1 MNLEKMTKVQLLDLI
16 KEQKH
21 LAEAVEFKDAEIVRL
36 NSKIEQA
43 EKTVRE
49 LNVKLQ
55 EQKHLSAAVESKD
68 LEITSLKNQM
78 AREIEK
84 EKLAVGSSAGKV
96 ASLQDEIK
104 RLSSDLELYKE
115 AAKNTSELKE
125 KHAKAV
131 YLLEQY
137 ILAFRSLMQANRGIL
152 DNAIA
157 LDNLLN
163 EKIKE

>member
-1 MNLEKMTKVQLLDLI
+1 MNLEKMTKVELIDLI

-21 LAEAVEFKDAEIVRL
+21 LAEAVEAKDAEIVKL
-36 NSKIEQA
+36 NGKIKQV
-43 EKTVRE
+43 EKTVHE
-49 LNVKLQ
+49 LNDKLQ
-55 EQKHLSAAVESKD
+55 EQKHLAEAVEAKD

-84 EKLAVGSSAGKV
+84 EKHG
-96 ASLQDEIK
+96 
-104 RLSSDLELYKE
+104 
-115 AAKNTSELKE
+115 
-125 KHAKAV
+125 KAV

-137 ILAFRSLMQANRGIL
+137 ILAFRSLMQANRGTL

-157 LDNLLN
+157 LDNLLR